1 MLCGVALPS
10 GAVCRLIGQPHHMQ
24 AKALDRIGVSANI
37 NMSNILRTCH
47 DPKEFA
53 VPCIPILCDLTTLG
67 EYIRPRQFNKKIS
80 QI

>member
-37 NMSNILRTCH
+37 NMRIILGTCH
-47 DPKEFA
+47 A
-53 VPCIPILCDLTTLG
+53 MVALLVA
-67 EYIRPRQFNKKIS
+67 
-80 QI
+80 